1 MKTADLFDL
10 SHTLAAPW
18 LARTEYPWEILDKI
32 KDIIAAI
39 GETLPADAFDH
50 PADGVWIAKDAEVFP
65 SAYIGAPCIIGRGT
79 QVRQGAFIRGGALV
93 GDGAVIGNS
102 TELKNCILFDG
113 VQAPHF
119 NYVGDAVLGY
129 RAHLGAGAVTS
140 NVKSDKTPVVVQNG
154 EERIETGR
162 RKLGAMVGD
171 WVEVGCNSVLNP
183 GTVIGRESRVYPLSS
198 VRGVVPPRHIVKGD
212 RGVFPMKP

>member
-18 LARTEYPWEILDKI
+18 LARTEYPWEILDRI

-65 SAYIGAPCIIGRGT
+65 SAYIGAPCIIGHGT

-154 EERIETGR
+154 KERIETGR

-183 GTVIGRESRVYPLSS
+183 GTVIGRESRVYPLSC

>member
-18 LARTEYPWEILDKI
+18 LARTEYPWEILDRI

-65 SAYIGAPCIIGRGT
+65 SAYIGAPCIIGHGT

-154 EERIETGR
+154 KERIETGR

>member
-18 LARTEYPWEILDKI
+18 LARTEYPWEILDRI

-65 SAYIGAPCIIGRGT
+65 SAYIGAPCIIGYGT

-154 EERIETGR
+154 KERIETGR

-183 GTVIGRESRVYPLSS
+183 GTVIGRESRVYPLSC